1 MVLKRFVTAFLVGL
15 LSTTQLLYPVS
26 AYAETVLQEDA
37 SAVEP
42 ALTAAGSDEGREGSE
57 SDRSDAAAEADSKM
71 SGNLDDI
78 EYVYIDQNVVEVGK
92 QQHIAVGFSS
102 LGGNLVSAQ
111 LQLKTSDGQ
120 VLTFDATSVTEDA
133 ALFTMDFADASQ
145 ALGYSVEQVSYRL
158 QGSAE
163 EHAIDLA
170 SDDASSSYA
179 FDVVEAGTADAIE
192 GSDDSGISA
201 MVVNEDGELEAADS
215 VEDAI
220 AKADAQGVAE
230 SQGGADLLSQ
240 NVARSAVT
248 GTREDYLVVAI
259 DPGHGGYDP
268 GSMANGVVEK
278 DVNWSIANHFKDEL
292 TTYTGVTPYL
302 TTWGDE
308 PGLQTR
314 VDRAVSVGAD
324 VFVSVHVNSASAGA
338 TGAEVWVPRNG
349 SINNQVHT
357 VGKALG
363 EKIENQLA
371 ALGLYRRGVFTRDYP
386 QGEGD
391 PNDHYADG
399 SVADYY
405 SVIRNARKHGIP
417 GIIVEH
423 AFVTNPS
430 DAAKLADDNFRRQ
443 LGIADAT
450 GVAQQYNLGKD
461 AAARAV
467 ASVAVKAHVANI
479 GWESTVYDN
488 KVAGTTGKSF
498 DLEALQVSLLNSVAQ
513 TGGVQVRARVQ
524 GDGWQGWVNGGDTA
538 GTTGQGKAIE
548 AVQMRLTGSAADS
561 YDIWYRVHSAD
572 FGWLGWAKN
581 GASAGSQGYGKGA
594 QAVEVV
600 VTPKGSG
607 APGSTS
613 NAFKD
618 QGNVETEPLT
628 LSYRGH
634 VSNIGWQAYVG
645 DGQTAGTV
653 GQSLPLEALQVEVDG
668 GKLSGGVQA
677 SAHVANIGWQDY
689 VNNGQ
694 VAGTTGRS
702 LQVEAIRLRLTGE
715 LAQQY
720 DIYYRVHAANIG
732 WLGWAK
738 DDAKAGTQ
746 GYGYAA
752 EAVQVKLVKKG
763 DQGSVPGS
771 TSDTFRMSLVR
782 YSAHVQNI
790 GWQPFVSDGD
800 QAGTTGRS
808 LNLEAL
814 QVALEDGAG
823 SGSIQV
829 RAHVSNVGWQG
840 WTTGVAGTTGRN
852 TPVEAVQIKLTGAA
866 ADGYDVYYRVHS
878 ADFGWMDWAKNGES
892 AGSAGYAKAAQAV
905 QIKLVPK
912 GEAAPGSTSIP
923 YRDRDSEIMGATRA
937 SVAQMV
943 KAYTASGR
951 AYPSDVYAP
960 KGAETLWRFCSIIDA
975 EAKAEGV
982 RAEIVFA
989 QIMHETGYLQFGGS
1003 VKPEQCNFGGLGATS
1018 PTVGGA
1024 TFENVETGIRAQVQH
1039 LKAYASTAPL
1049 NKECVDPRFSLVKR
1063 GIAPSLFELNGRW
1076 AVPGTNYGQNILKIV
1091 KTVLS

>member
-26 AYAETVLQEDA
+26 AYAETVLQEDT

-71 SGNLDDI
+71 SGNLDNI
-78 EYVYIDQNVVEVGK
+78 EYVYVDQSIVEVGK

-102 LGGNLVSAQ
+102 LDGDLASAQ

-120 VLTFDATSVTEDA
+120 TQTVDAASVAGDA
-133 ALFTMDFADASQ
+133 ALFTMDFTDVSQ

-163 EHAIDLA
+163 EHVIDLV
-170 SDDASSSYA
+170 SDGASSSYA
-179 FDVVEAGTADAIE
+179 FDVVETGTGDAIE
-192 GSDDSGISA
+192 DSDDSGISA

-240 NVARSAVT
+240 NGARSAVT

-292 TTYTGVTPYL
+292 STYTGVTPYL

-308 PGLQTR
+308 PGLQAR

-363 EKIENQLA
+363 EKIEDQLA

-417 GIIVEH
+417 AIIVEH

-488 KVAGTTGKSF
+488 KVAGTTGKNF
-498 DLEALQVSLLNSVAQ
+498 NLEALQVNVLNSVAQ
-513 TGGVQVRARVQ
+513 AGGVQARARVQ
-524 GDGWQGWVNGGDTA
+524 GVGWQGWVNGGDTA
-538 GTTGQGKAIE
+538 GTTGQGKATE

-618 QGNVETEPLT
+618 QGNTETEPLT

-634 VSNIGWQAYVG
+634 VRNIGWQG
-645 DGQTAGTV
+645 WTSDTAGTV
-653 GQSLPLEALQVEVDG
+653 GRGLPLEALQFEVEG
-668 GKLSGGVQA
+668 GNLSGEVQA
-677 SAHVANIGWQDY
+677 SAHVENIGWQDY
-689 VNNGQ
+689 VGNGQ
-694 VAGTTGRS
+694 VAGTTGRA
-702 LQVEAIRLRLTGE
+702 LHVEAIRLRLTGQ

-738 DDAKAGTQ
+738 NGAKAGTQ

-752 EAVQVKLVKKG
+752 EAIQVKLVKRG
-763 DQGSVPGS
+763 DQGSIPDPL
-771 TSDTFRMSLVR
+771 TDAFRMPLVR
-782 YSAHVQNI
+782 YSGHVQNI
-790 GWQPFVSDGD
+790 GWQSFVNDGET
-800 QAGTTGRS
+800 AGTTGKN

-814 QVALEDGAG
+814 QVELEDGAG

-829 RAHVSNVGWQG
+829 RAHVRDLGWQG
-840 WTTGVAGTTGRN
+840 WETGSAGTTGKN
-852 TPVEAVQIKLTGAA
+852 KPIEALQVKLTGAVA
-866 ADGYDVYYRVHS
+866 NDYDVYYRVHS
-878 ADFGWMDWAKNGES
+878 TDFGWMDWAKNGES
-892 AGSAGYAKAAQAV
+892 AGSAGYAKSVQAV
-905 QIKLVPK
+905 QVKLVPK

-923 YRDRDSEIMGATRA
+923 YRDRDSEIMGTTRA

-943 KAYTASGR
+943 KTYTESGR
-951 AYPSDVYAP
+951 TYPSDVYES
-960 KGAETLWRFCSIIDA
+960 KGAGTLWRFCSIIDS
-975 EAKAEGV
+975 EARAEGV

-1024 TFENVETGIRAQVQH
+1024 TFESVETGIRAQVQH

-1049 NKECVDPRFSLVKR
+1049 NKECVDPRFNLVKR

-1091 KTVLS
+1091 KTVLSR